1 MTQELMQAIVAL
13 DDGETF
19 SSVEDSY
26 IHIMTVDA
34 YDNLMDK
41 LDDEDFKFSVPIEEL
56 LNFYVSHKGLPYT
69 PLKTG
74 DAA

>member
-1 MTQELMQAIVAL
+1 MTQELMQAIGVL

-19 SSVEDSY
+19 SSVENSY
-26 IHIMTVDA
+26 IHLMTVDA

-41 LDDEDFKFSVPIEEL
+41 LDNEDFEWSVSIEEL
-56 LNFYVSHKGLPYT
+56 LNFYLPHKGLPYT
-69 PLKTG
+69 PLKTE